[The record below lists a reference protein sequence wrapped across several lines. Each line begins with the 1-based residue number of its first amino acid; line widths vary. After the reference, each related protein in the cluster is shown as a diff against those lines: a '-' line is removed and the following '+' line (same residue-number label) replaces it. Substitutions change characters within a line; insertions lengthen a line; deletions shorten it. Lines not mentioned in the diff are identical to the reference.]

1 MQELKQSTNPY
12 DVEHKDDLTTI
23 RTDKAMKVLA
33 AFWDEERASLLIAV
47 QVESG
52 NGTYQIEY
60 LHLDETLRLTAVCTE
75 SEGVLPS
82 FLTAPDKT
90 VWVKLTSTQTDKIR
104 EIVLP
109 LANRERIREA
119 KLLTEFVDNYEVR
132 LGQETVYFSNDIFDR
147 NKKDKIARY
156 LFDKNHLFKSRK
168 TYSLPLPS
176 HVKALSGDDK
186 LQMVNVLYPD
196 RDTILHRELLGDGV
210 VSRQRVYSLG
220 MDVHHLFP
228 IQLSFDGN
236 SRFFATAG
244 NVMLEITV
252 DEQGHVVHTDRLIQL
267 HEVAEMFYNVWEPVL
282 LKDAYVVRF
291 NYQDGNGYIV
301 IKQGRAMEC
310 WLQKNEESAY
320 QDCLS
325 NRVLELGSC
334 SLLLTHLQKIAED
347 KCALIYSRVSVE
359 SLDEAIKVG
368 IVYVPSGGIL
378 R

>member
-12 DVEHKDDLTTI
+12 NVEQKEDLTTI
-23 RTDKAMKVLA
+23 RTDKAMKVLS
-33 AFWDEERASLLIAV
+33 AFWDEEKSSLLIAV
-47 QVESG
+47 QVELE
-52 NGTYQIEY
+52 NGRYQIEY
-60 LHLDETLRLTAVCTE
+60 LHLDETLGLTDICTE
-75 SEGVLPS
+75 SEGVLPA

-119 KLLTEFVDNYEVR
+119 KLLTEFADNYEVR

-176 HVKALSGDDK
+176 DVKALSGDDK

-196 RDTILHRELLGDGV
+196 RDTILHRQLQGDGT
-210 VSRQRVYSLG
+210 VSRQREYSLG
-220 MDVHHLFP
+220 VDVHHLYP
-228 IQLSFDGN
+228 VQLSFDGN

-244 NVMLEITV
+244 NEMLEITV
-252 DEQGHVVHTDRLIQL
+252 DEQGRVVHTDRLIQL
-267 HEVAEMFYNVWEPVL
+267 DEVAEMFYNVWEPVL

-310 WLQKNEESAY
+310 WLQKHEESAY
-320 QDCLS
+320 KDCLS
-325 NRVLELGSC
+325 NRVVELESD
-334 SLLLTHLQKIAED
+334 SLMLTHLQKIAED

-359 SLDEAIKVG
+359 SLDEAFKVG
-368 IVYVPSGGIL
+368 IVYVP
-378 R
+378 